1 MNTLD
6 EIKTQVFCSQCNF
19 VTTNFIEWAGEFYCE
34 EKCVALLPT
43 PEVMEAER
51 EQREARAMATE
62 LSGLMDEVEALGGS
76 HTSEGSEDETL
87 LRIEYLANYLD
98 WFYPDLLDKRF
109 Q

>member
-6 EIKTQVFCSQCNF
+6 EIRTQVFCSHCGF
-19 VTTNFIEWAGEFYCE
+19 VTPDFIEWGGEFYCE
-34 EKCVALLPT
+34 AQCVALLPT

-51 EQREARAMATE
+51 EQREARAMAFE
-62 LSGLMDEVEALGGS
+62 LSALMDEVESLGGDY
-76 HTSEGSEDETL
+76 TSEGSENDTI
-87 LRIEYLANYLD
+87 LRIQYLANFLH